1 MSLQD
6 IHIANNQ
13 RKRLLKA
20 IVDEKLLLQDE
31 SALVLNVAAY
41 LNYKALSGE
50 SPVEEIV
57 GDTELD
63 YGAEYII
70 FNWLYSPQDTIN
82 LAGDTQHV
90 HVEIVQGVVG

>member
-13 RKRLLKA
+13 RKRLLNA
-20 IVDEKLLLQDE
+20 IDDEKLLQQDE
-31 SALVLNVAAY
+31 DVLVLNVAAY
-41 LNYKALSGE
+41 LDYKALSGE

-57 GDTELD
+57 GDIELD

-70 FNWLYSPQDTIN
+70 FD
-82 LAGDTQHV
+82 
-90 HVEIVQGVVG
+90 

>member
-6 IHIANNQ
+6 IYIANNQ

-20 IVDEKLLLQDE
+20 IVDEQLMQQDE
-31 SALVLNVAAY
+31 DALVLNVAAY
-41 LNYKALSGE
+41 LNYKTVSGA

-57 GDTELD
+57 GDIELD

-70 FNWLYSPQDTIN
+70 FN
-82 LAGDTQHV
+82 
-90 HVEIVQGVVG
+90 

>member
-31 SALVLNVAAY
+31 GALVLNMAAY
-41 LNYKALSGE
+41 LSYKALSGE
-50 SPVEEIV
+50 SPVEDIV
-57 GDTELD
+57 GETELD
-63 YGAEYII
+63 YRAEYVV
-70 FNWLYSPQDTIN
+70 FN
-82 LAGDTQHV
+82 
-90 HVEIVQGVVG
+90 

>member
-20 IVDEKLLLQDE
+20 IADENLLLQDE
-31 SALVLNVAAY
+31 GALVLNVAAY
-41 LNYKALSGE
+41 LDYRASSGE

-57 GDTELD
+57 GDIELD
-63 YGAEYII
+63 YGAEFII
-70 FNWLYSPQDTIN
+70 FN
-82 LAGDTQHV
+82 
-90 HVEIVQGVVG
+90 

>member
-20 IVDEKLLLQDE
+20 ILDEKLLQQDE
-31 SALVLNVAAY
+31 NALVLSVAAY

-50 SPVEEIV
+50 SPVEDIV
-57 GDTELD
+57 GDVELD

-70 FNWLYSPQDTIN
+70 FNWLYSAQCM
-82 LAGDTQHV
+82 V
-90 HVEIVQGVVG
+90 HYISTVQRNSAI

>member
-20 IVDEKLLLQDE
+20 IVDEKLLQQDE
-31 SALVLNVAAY
+31 DALVLDVAAY
-41 LNYKALSGE
+41 LNYKTLSGE
-50 SPVEEIV
+50 SPVEEIL
-57 GDTELD
+57 GDIELQ

-70 FNWLYSPQDTIN
+70 FN
-82 LAGDTQHV
+82 
-90 HVEIVQGVVG
+90 